1 MANTSSLLQK
11 VIKEQGLSRNNLIHT
26 IDIDR
31 SSFYQ
36 ILNGK
41 RPGTIDQF
49 ARILSQLD
57 LSPELTWQLMREYA
71 SRKFGQD
78 YTLYEIVDRWMRR
91 LSTADC
97 DNAYTFGKDEDHLR
111 DEESTHPIDIN
122 LSEESA
128 NKKVFGS
135 STLVRLLRQLIV
147 SKTDQEKPVEEPL
160 YLYIPLRLFTK
171 IWMQTDIPELLN
183 AIPDPQGIRILV
195 RIDLEEQGTIDGQL
209 ELLFSFLFGLYHIRD
224 FTKLVHCIYSDRSE
238 MNTPF
243 PYFAVDKERVYLMN
257 RSCDKA
263 VSVQQRDVA
272 DAYASFFIALA
283 CQHYAYLEEHASLED
298 FMGAIHRRFID
309 NSGDDKI
316 NRMVERRLCIFKV
329 VNDDLINRYADE
341 SIRELLQSYLSMF
354 QRMQSVFLNS
364 ASALQEFRK
373 DHSVMENGI
382 EITIDPED
390 AEKLCQYAGTS
401 EVKDILLL
409 FDQNPR

>member
-1 MANTSSLLQK
+1 
-11 VIKEQGLSRNNLIHT
+11 
-26 IDIDR
+26 
-31 SSFYQ
+31 
-36 ILNGK
+36 
-41 RPGTIDQF
+41 
-49 ARILSQLD
+49 
-57 LSPELTWQLMREYA
+57 
-71 SRKFGQD
+71 
-78 YTLYEIVDRWMRR
+78 
-91 LSTADC
+91 
-97 DNAYTFGKDEDHLR
+97 
-111 DEESTHPIDIN
+111 
-122 LSEESA
+122 
-128 NKKVFGS
+128 
-135 STLVRLLRQLIV
+135 
-147 SKTDQEKPVEEPL
+147 
-160 YLYIPLRLFTK
+160 
-171 IWMQTDIPELLN
+171 MQTDIPELLN

-409 FDQNPR
+409 HDEQDHLPRNWTFALFSTGELMILPNWDYHQIISIRDPKIYHAFSVWFDVNHDLAVVREKLTVALHS